1 MSMDCTHAEREIS
14 GGNMKTLKLALLAAM
29 SFACIGQA
37 FAACDYPSDRA
48 ADGSRCGGRAS
59 SERPGGK

>member
-1 MSMDCTHAEREIS
+1 
-14 GGNMKTLKLALLAAM
+14 MKFLKLAFMALLASAT
-29 SFACIGQA
+29 IGQA

>member
-1 MSMDCTHAEREIS
+1 
-14 GGNMKTLKLALLAAM
+14 MKTLKIVMLALLA
-29 SFACIGQA
+29 FASVSQA
-37 FAACDYPSDRA
+37 FAACDNPGDRA

>member
-1 MSMDCTHAEREIS
+1 
-14 GGNMKTLKLALLAAM
+14 MKTLKLALLAAM

>member
-1 MSMDCTHAEREIS
+1 
-14 GGNMKTLKLALLAAM
+14 MKSVKFVLFLML
-29 SFACIGQA
+29 SFASVGQA
-37 FAACDYPSDRA
+37 FAACDNPGDRA

>member
-1 MSMDCTHAEREIS
+1 MTKDCAHAVRGSI
-14 GGNMKTLKLALLAAM
+14 GGNMNYLKLSLLVLMA
-29 SFACIGQA
+29 FASVGQA
-37 FAACDYPSDRA
+37 FARCDYPSDRA